1 MTQGETATDT
11 DGIARFPY
19 HRSVGPMIGVLL
31 GIAIAETLVL
41 HIVALAVWGRK
52 VALVLGALD
61 LSVIVTLIRLLRSFK
76 RWPVTIEAGRLV
88 MRAGHMLAIPIEADN
103 IAGLRSDFDRAAIKR
118 RDVANLALI
127 AWPNVLIDL
136 HRPIKVRRRR
146 IISHIAH
153 RLDDPAAFHVA
164 VAQLERGHGD
174 RCATGGTGSG
184 LRGPVR
190 GA

>member
-1 MTQGETATDT
+1 MTQVKTATDT

-19 HRSVGPMIGVLL
+19 HRSVGPMLGVLL

-41 HIVALAVWGRK
+41 HIVALAVWGWK

-76 RWPVTIEAGRLV
+76 RFPVTIEDGRLM
-88 MRAGHMLAIPIEADN
+88 MRLGHVSTFTIEPDN
-103 IAGLRSDFDRAAIKR
+103 IAGLRADFDRAAIKR

-153 RLDDPAAFHVA
+153 RLDDPAAFHA
-164 VAQLERGHGD
+164 AIAQLERGYGD
-174 RCATGGTGSG
+174 RRATGG
-184 LRGPVR
+184 
-190 GA
+190 A